1 MLSQYAL
8 VCVSGYCTCGYV
20 SFVYIMF
27 SVVCVNQSVCSKGGA
42 EDPSQGIVPFC
53 TVLPHMSK
61 MKHARSANA
70 LLSIYWNAF
79 LLLRFCLYSCA
90 CVFSGRGMRAC
101 TDHEAEVADLVALD
115 DCAERLEQ
123 LLEIVLLDGVVQVA
137 DEQLVLRIRFQR
149 RLGSGLTVRIVPT
162 DKGFKMFL
170 AYHESEDT
178 LGPTY
183 GVFTLPNTDSQT
195 DTYTETE

>member
-1 MLSQYAL
+1 MWICIFCIYNVFSC
-8 VCVSGYCTCGYV
+8 VC
-20 SFVYIMF
+20 
-27 SVVCVNQSVCSKGGA
+27 QSVGLFKGRCGESLTGLRSLLYSPPPYVQNEA
-42 EDPSQGIVPFC
+42 R
-53 TVLPHMSK
+53 TVCRR
-61 MKHARSANA
+61 AVII
-70 LLSIYWNAF
+70 LLECF
-79 LLLRFCLYSCA
+79 LVVACVCFCLYLCA
-90 CVFSGRGMRAC
+90 CVFSEQGMRAR

-115 DCAERLEQ
+115 DRAERLEQ

-178 LGPTY
+178 RGPTY
-183 GVFTLPNTDSQT
+183 GVLTLPNT